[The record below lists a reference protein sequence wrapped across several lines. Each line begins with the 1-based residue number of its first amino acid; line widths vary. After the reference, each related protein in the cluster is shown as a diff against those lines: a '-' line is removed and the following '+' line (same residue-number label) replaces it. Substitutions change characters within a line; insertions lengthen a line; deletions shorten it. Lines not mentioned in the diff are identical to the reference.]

1 MDPSDRQA
9 MLFEA
14 ELVDNP
20 YTEEEN
26 MAFNSMPMRK
36 IPSADDPEHL

>member
-9 MLFEA
+9 ILFEA
-14 ELVDNP
+14 GLVDNP

-36 IPSADDPEHL
+36 IPMADDPKEL